1 MAALKR
7 LVVPALAFAY
17 GVQAGELCG
26 EDATVESNPECYKNI
41 EWAKTEGL
49 DTKPE
54 WYTDFPFL
62 NKDSPN
68 NEFQYALVLIRGLH
82 DNKDNCTLPCSLGPA
97 KIEQFSDAVAAAAAK
112 NVADEAGKT
121 AKDLVG
127 QANEAMQS
135 AAASLPSATFGSSG
149 NDSTTAAPSEGWG
162 MWTWL
167 LIAFGLCCLCPCIGL
182 ACSAFICY
190 ESVAWIFEGG
200 SKPEKK
206 SKKRAITLKAA
217 EPAAPAQPAQAPQ
230 PTSSSYIAMAQPVA
244 TPVTY
249 AHPVHTVSYAAPAH
263 YAAPV
268 VTSSAPVSTAPVVH
282 YSAPV
287 ATVNPAPY
295 IAAPTYA

>member
-97 KIEQFSDAVAAAAAK
+97 KIEQFSDAVAAAASR
-112 NVADEAGKT
+112 NVADEAGEN
-121 AKDLVG
+121 AKELLG
-127 QANEAMQS
+127 QANGAVQS
-135 AAASLPSATFGSSG
+135 AATFGSSG
-149 NDSTTAAPSEGWG
+149 SDSTTAAPSEGWG

-217 EPAAPAQPAQAPQ
+217 EPAAPAPQ

-249 AHPVHTVSYAAPAH
+249 AHPVHTVSYAAPVVTHAPAVH

-268 VTSSAPVSTAPVVH
+268 TTVAAPVTTVAAPVVH
-282 YSAPV
+282 YPAPV
-287 ATVNPAPY
+287 ATVAT
-295 IAAPTYA
+295 APTYA